1 MSQSADYSDT
11 IMPLVLPNA
20 PISSSSLETRA
31 TSINKRLHEN
41 AALRASKNITL
52 MVVWTMHIYI
62 FGNIPY
68 TLAYVFGLLF
78 TQYSEKLHMFTT
90 VSKGLLFLAHGVNF
104 FIYFSFNTMY
114 RDVFFGY
121 LISARNFFFRK

>member
-11 IMPLVLPNA
+11 IMPLVLPNT

-31 TSINKRLHEN
+31 TSINKRLHDN

-68 TLAYVFGLLF
+68 TLVFVFGF
-78 TQYSEKLHMFTT
+78 FSHPETLHVLTT